1 MSNIKPDLSTAQLY
15 CFHCG
20 DICATTSIKLQD
32 KNFCCKGCKTV
43 YEILNNNGLCTY
55 YDINEHPGTSQK
67 IEVRKDKFAFLE
79 DEQIVQKLISYQDE
93 NQIHITFYL
102 PQIHCSSCLWLLENL
117 HTINESILTS
127 KVDFEKKEV
136 FVVLQKEQTSVRK
149 VAELL
154 TGIGYEPY
162 ISFDTMN
169 KSKVSGYN
177 KSRLYKIGVA
187 GFAFGNI
194 MLLSFPEYFSISGE
208 DIGEYKWI
216 FRGLNLVLAL
226 PVFFYSATE
235 FFATAWGGIKNKYL
249 NIDVPIALAI
259 IITFFRSIYELYT
272 NTGPGYFDSMTG
284 IVLFMLT
291 GRILQDR
298 TYQSLSFDRDYKS
311 FFPITVNV
319 IKEDKAIPITL
330 DNLKYGDVFEVFSN
344 ELIPVDA
351 ILTKGN
357 AQIDYSFVTGESIP
371 VQKQIGE
378 IIYAGGKQIQG
389 KIELMVV
396 KEVTQSYLTNLWNK
410 SAFKESDLP
419 KDSYVDFIGKYF
431 TWVVFAIAAIACAY
445 WMFAHDYTRAFNVLT
460 TILIVACPCALLLS
474 STFTNGNIIR
484 ILGFN
489 KFYVRHASVVEE
501 LGKVNHIVLDKTGTI
516 TQNQSLRVVYEGM
529 ALNNEQKEIIKSVT
543 VHSNHPLSKAVVDYF
558 KEVELLDVKDFKA
571 LQGKGITAWV
581 NEQFVKIGSSD
592 FVLNQP
598 SKAENSEVHLLID
611 NNYLGKFAIHNAY
624 RFGLDNL
631 ITSLKDMHYDLSLI
645 SGDNA
650 GEESTL
656 RTRFGKNTDLL
667 FHQLPEDKLNYVA
680 HLQLTEHKR
689 VAMLGDGLNDS
700 GALKQSNVGI
710 AVTEN
715 TNNFTPASDAIL
727 QAENFI
733 LLPKFFAFAKDAKRI
748 ILTSFIIS
756 IMYNIIGL
764 YFAVRGALS
773 PLIAAILMPCSSIFI
788 ILFTFS
794 MSYIFA
800 WKRSLLKY
808 DKNHVSA

>member
-1 MSNIKPDLSTAQLY
+1 MSNAKPDLSTAKLN

-20 DICATTSIKLQD
+20 DECTTKSIHLQE
-32 KNFCCKGCKTV
+32 KYFCCNGCKTV

-67 IEVRKDKFAFLE
+67 IEVRKDKFAYLD
-79 DEQIVQKLISYQDE
+79 DEQILQKIIQFQDE
-93 NQIHITFYL
+93 KQIHLTLYL
-102 PQIHCSSCLWLLENL
+102 PQMHCSSCLWLLENL
-117 HTINESILTS
+117 HTINKGIVTS

-136 FVVLQKEQTSVRK
+136 FIVLHKETITVRQ

-162 ISFDTMN
+162 ISFDTIN
-169 KSKVSGYN
+169 NTKVSTYN

-187 GFAFGNI
+187 GFCFGNI
-194 MLLSFPEYFSISGE
+194 MLLSFPEYFSINGE
-208 DIGEYKWI
+208 EIDGYKHI
-216 FRGLNLVLAL
+216 FRTINLILAL

-235 FFATAWGGIKNKYL
+235 FFQTAWGGIKNKYL

-259 IITFFRSIYELYT
+259 IITFVRSLYELYT

-298 TYQSLSFDRDYKS
+298 TYQSLSFDRDFKS

-319 IKEDKAIPITL
+319 IKDNLSAPTTL
-330 DNLKYGDVFEVFSN
+330 DKLKYGDVFEVFSN

-357 AQIDYSFVTGESIP
+357 AEIDYSFVTGESIP
-371 VQKQIGE
+371 VHKQIGE
-378 IIYAGGKQIQG
+378 IIYAGGKQIPG

-410 SAFKESDLP
+410 SAFKKSDEY

-431 TWVVFAIAAIACAY
+431 TWIVFGIALISCTY
-445 WMFAHDYTRAFNVLT
+445 WLLHHEYKLAFNVLT

-474 STFTNGNIIR
+474 STFTNGNIVR

-489 KFYVRHASVVEE
+489 KFYIRHAAVIEE
-501 LGKVNHIVLDKTGTI
+501 MGKVNHIVLDKTGTI
-516 TQNQSLRVVYEGM
+516 TQNQSLRILFDGIE
-529 ALNNEQKEIIKSVT
+529 LNHDQKQIIKSVT
-543 VHSNHPLSKAVVDYF
+543 VHSNHPLSKAIVDYF
-558 KEVELLDVKDFKA
+558 ADTPMLEVKDFKTIPG
-571 LQGKGITAWV
+571 QGISAWV
-581 NEQFVKIGSSD
+581 DEQIILIGSEE
-592 FVLNQP
+592 FVNGKK
-598 SKAENSEVHLLID
+598 SSAESAEVHIKIEQQ
-611 NNYLGKFAIHNAY
+611 YLGKFSIHNAY
-624 RFGLDNL
+624 RFGLDKVL
-631 ITSLKDMHYDLSLI
+631 ISLKSMHYGLSLI
-645 SGDNA
+645 TGDNS
-650 GEESTL
+650 GEERNL
-656 RTRFGKNTDLL
+656 RQRFGVHPDLL
-667 FHQLPEDKLNYVA
+667 FNQLPEDKLHYIA
-680 HLQLTEHKR
+680 HLQQTQHKT

-710 AVTEN
+710 AITEN

-727 QAENFI
+727 QAENFT
-733 LLPKFFAFAKDAKRI
+733 LLPQFFAFAKDAKRI
-748 ILTSFIIS
+748 ILTSFVIS
-756 IMYNIIGL
+756 VIYNIIGL

-773 PLIAAILMPCSSIFI
+773 PLIAAILMPSSSIFI

-794 MSYIFA
+794 MSYIYA
-800 WKRSLLKY
+800 WKRGLLKY
-808 DKNHVSA
+808 DKNHVTA